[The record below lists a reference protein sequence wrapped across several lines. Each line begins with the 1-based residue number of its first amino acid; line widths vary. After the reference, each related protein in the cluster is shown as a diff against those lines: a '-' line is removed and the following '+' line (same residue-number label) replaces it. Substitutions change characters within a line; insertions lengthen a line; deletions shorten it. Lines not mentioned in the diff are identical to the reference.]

1 MGGVQTEWTSFFAKL
16 IRDFLI
22 ASNAATTGIPVN
34 ATLPKVMQDETAKV
48 ARPCVV
54 VTGVQEESEISRL
67 VKIKVTV
74 ELKTMTGPDSALPVT
89 AAEWM
94 AAIETRLRDVVG
106 FYTWVAALAQSR
118 RENWMFVKAPRVG
131 VVELEVDEEAHTQSR
146 MLGVQLSV
154 FTERP
159 V

>member
-1 MGGVQTEWTSFFAKL
+1 MQVEWTSFFARL
-16 IRDFLI
+16 IRDFLV
-22 ASNAATTGIPVN
+22 ASNAATTGIPAN

-48 ARPCVV
+48 GRPCVV
-54 VTGVQEESEISRL
+54 VSGVQEESEISRL

-89 AAEWM
+89 AAQWM
-94 AAIETRLRDVVG
+94 GAIETRLRDVAG

-131 VVELEVDEEAHTQSR
+131 VVEMEVDEEAHTQSR
-146 MLGVQLSV
+146 ALGVQLSV